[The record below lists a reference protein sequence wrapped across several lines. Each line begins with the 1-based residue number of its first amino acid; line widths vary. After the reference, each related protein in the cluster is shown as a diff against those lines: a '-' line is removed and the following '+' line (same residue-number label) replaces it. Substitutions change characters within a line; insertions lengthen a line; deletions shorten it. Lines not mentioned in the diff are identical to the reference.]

1 MGKAVVSYIY
11 KILETTHNTYIHFRS
26 LLLNTWTVSLI
37 IIDESNLIYI
47 LKTLPGFGCCL
58 NFTYSESNQI

>member
-26 LLLNTWTVSLI
+26 LLMNTWTDSF
-37 IIDESNLIYI
+37 DHY
-47 LKTLPGFGCCL
+47 
-58 NFTYSESNQI
+58 